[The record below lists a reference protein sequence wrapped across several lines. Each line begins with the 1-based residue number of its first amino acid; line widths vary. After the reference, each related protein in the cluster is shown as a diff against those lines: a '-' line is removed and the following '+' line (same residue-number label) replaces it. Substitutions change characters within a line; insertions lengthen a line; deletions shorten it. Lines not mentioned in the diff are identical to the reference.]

1 MGGLTGEDVRNL
13 IVILL
18 ENAYSIGMLLLLA
31 SISVIYF
38 IV

>member
-18 ENAYSIGMLLLLA
+18 ENAYSIVMLLA